1 MTDHGGNIRLAT
13 EKYGLRADSMLDF
26 SANINPLGLTDKIRN
41 AVVNNL
47 DLILNYPDPECK
59 VLKGEIADFLDLQP
73 ENLLIGNGSIELIY
87 LIPEALTPHRVLIA
101 IPTFSEYELSA
112 RQQGSKIIFVKRNG
126 EDGFGIEVEKL
137 VRLLPRSGLV
147 FLCNPNNPTG
157 NLISKD
163 EIIHLAKAARR
174 QDSIV
179 VADEAFIE
187 FIEDEEAF
195 SVVREAAKLPNLLAL
210 RSLTKFFALPGLRLG
225 YMVGNKNLI
234 AKLSGY
240 QFPWNINCFAQ
251 LVGRQVIKDK
261 DYIKRSKELIFEE
274 RDYLYRRLKEIKTLS
289 PHIPTANFI
298 FCRLDGVRLDS
309 GRLCDRLG
317 RCGILVRD
325 CSNFRGLD
333 DKYIRIAVRKRGE
346 NEMLITELQ
355 KILGRKVD
363 N

>member
-1 MTDHGGNIRLAT
+1 
-13 EKYGLRADSMLDF
+13 
-26 SANINPLGLTDKIRN
+26 
-41 AVVNNL
+41 
-47 DLILNYPDPECK
+47 
-59 VLKGEIADFLDLQP
+59 LQP

-251 LVGRQVIKDK
+251 L
-261 DYIKRSKELIFEE
+261 
-274 RDYLYRRLKEIKTLS
+274 
-289 PHIPTANFI
+289 PTANFI